1 MKIKDTF
8 VLRSIAGSSIV
19 VPTGAEMMDFNGM
32 ITLNETGAFLWEK
45 MQSETDIA
53 SLADAMLAEYTGIS
67 REDAEADIK
76 EFIATLDAKG
86 IIENG

>member
-45 MQSETDIA
+45 MQSETDID
-53 SLADAMLAEYTGIS
+53 SLTEAMLAEYTGIS

>member
-53 SLADAMLAEYTGIS
+53 SLTEAMLAEYTGIS